1 LLALVPESADD
12 GYNYAMILFAMERY
26 EMAEQVLL
34 NYEYALMDNND
45 VLLLYARTLK
55 ELNKPEAVDSYA
67 AWLANNNDAMVRY
80 EYAQLLESLE
90 WYALAL
96 VEYRAAHS
104 GLSSGSTA
112 PSRPEVR
119 FNIARLL
126 LIADA
131 ESTEG
136 ASELRTAVN
145 DGFNNFDEIEKL
157 LADDRISAE
166 NRDTIH
172 TIVIE
177 GRRIADGVTE
187 SVAEDVTFGIPD

>member
-1 LLALVPESADD
+1 MV
-12 GYNYAMILFAMERY
+12 LFAMERY

-34 NYEYALMDNND
+34 NYEYALLDNND
-45 VLLLYARTLK
+45 VLLLYARTQK
-55 ELNKPEAVDSYA
+55 ELNRPEAIDTYA

-96 VEYRAAHS
+96 EEYRAAHS
-104 GLSSGSTA
+104 GLGAASVT

-131 ESTEG
+131 ENTEG
-136 ASELRTAVN
+136 VSELRTAVN
-145 DGFNNFDEIEKL
+145 DGFRDFDEIEKL
-157 LADDRISAE
+157 LADFRISAE

-172 TIVIE
+172 TIVTE
-177 GRRIADGVTE
+177 GRRIAEAEADRITGGVQ
-187 SVAEDVTFGIPD
+187 D